1 MAATIQCLRMW
12 RTGSL
17 QNVLALFTIRRA
29 EQIGT
34 SPATGAPVAPLHRFD
49 WVSASPCCTRLTWW
63 AELPGRVTTSLE
75 FAPVSIRRKLEAQ
88 SRPHAKRRS
97 ALILDRASA
106 NWLMSYFV
114 HIKERYLRNEKF
126 NENKE

>member
-1 MAATIQCLRMW
+1 MLANVAHGFITKRFGVVYNPPR
-12 RTGSL
+12 RTD
-17 QNVLALFTIRRA
+17 
-29 EQIGT
+29 T
-34 SPATGAPVAPLHRFD
+34 SPATGTPVAPLHRFD

-63 AELPGRVTTSLE
+63 AELPGRVATSLE